1 MTKYLILLRIQKY
14 DGYQHCLASMAYEF
28 FDKKT
33 SGGAATHARSENLDT
48 QNKSTIKNEII
59 SCKELAEEFQKLII
73 RKFDKRK
80 VHLPFIDN
88 IWGPDLAD
96 MQLIR

>member
-1 MTKYLILLRIQKY
+1 MVYGYFKDLNTRTGADKILHDKVFNIVKNPKY

-48 QNKSTIKNEII
+48 QNKCTIKNEII
-59 SCKELAEEFQKLII
+59 SCK
-73 RKFDKRK
+73 
-80 VHLPFIDN
+80 N
-88 IWGPDLAD
+88 
-96 MQLIR
+96 